1 MKTMMKKNSTR
12 SISRWSVGLA
22 VAALTFSVVAHA
34 AFKSVGE
41 GTSGFLAV
49 GPGGLKIEGTGTGV
63 TASEAGG
70 KITVKA
76 PLNNF
81 KTGITLRDDHLKK
94 ALKADVN
101 KYATFTVDRSAL
113 SIPSGKEVTGKGK
126 GHFALNGVTK
136 EAEFDYKASP
146 AGGGAIEVQGRASID
161 MTEYK
166 LEQPCYL
173 GVCVDKEVKV
183 KVKFKVSE

>member
-1 MKTMMKKNSTR
+1 MINKNSTR
-12 SISRWSVGLA
+12 SVSRWSVGLA
-22 VAALTFSVVAHA
+22 AVALTFSVAAHA
-34 AFKSVGE
+34 AYKSVGE

-81 KTGITLRDDHLKK
+81 KTGISLRDDHLKK
-94 ALKADVN
+94 ALKTEVN
-101 KYATFTVDRSAL
+101 KYATFTVDRS
-113 SIPSGKEVTGKGK
+113 SINAPSGKEAAGKGK
-126 GHFALNGVTK
+126 GQFALNGVTK
-136 EAEFDYKASP
+136 DTAFDYKASP
-146 AGGGAIEVQGRASID
+146 AGGGAIEVQGRATID
-161 MTEYK
+161 MTDFK

-183 KVKFKVSE
+183 KVKFKVTE

>member
-1 MKTMMKKNSTR
+1 MMKKNSTR
-12 SISRWSVGLA
+12 SVSRWSVGLA
-22 VAALTFSVVAHA
+22 ALVLTFSVAAHA

-94 ALKADVN
+94 ALKADIN
-101 KYATFTVDRSAL
+101 KYATFTVDRSAV
-113 SIPSGKEVTGKGK
+113 SKPSGKEVTGKGK
-126 GHFALNGVTK
+126 GQFALNGVTK
-136 EAEFDYKASP
+136 DVPFEYKASP
-146 AGGGAIEVQGRASID
+146 ADGGAIEVQGRASID
-161 MTEYK
+161 MTEFK

>member
-1 MKTMMKKNSTR
+1 MMKKNTTR
-12 SISRWSVGLA
+12 SVSRWSVGLA
-22 VAALTFSVVAHA
+22 AIALTFSVAAHA
-34 AFKSVGE
+34 AYKSVGE

-49 GPGGLKIEGTGTGV
+49 GPGGLKIEGTGAGV

-76 PLNNF
+76 PLNNL
-81 KTGITLRDDHLKK
+81 KTGISLRDDHLKK

-101 KYATFTVDRSAL
+101 KYATFTVDRSAI
-113 SIPSGKEVTGKGK
+113 STPSGKEVSGKGK
-126 GHFALNGVTK
+126 GQFALNGVTK
-136 EAEFDYKASP
+136 ETEFDYKATP
-146 AGGGAIEVQGRASID
+146 QGGAIEVQGRATID
-161 MTEYK
+161 MTAFK

-183 KVKFKVSE
+183 KVKFKVTE